1 VHHRKVALA
10 PFAGELP
17 LDRLPLQVEPAPAHR
32 RASVVE
38 PVARNFACFVTRGAA
53 KANTVSV
60 APDKFAKAQWSQKQW
75 NVLKGLKAC
84 GAGKGFFE
92 YAFTVPADAK
102 KATFRAEVGAK
113 RLNSKDSKDVDK
125 GVRDLDCM
133 LGGGFASRSKNPN
146 YYPMTSA
153 EKWPS
158 TLKVYAN
165 GKLVKTMQ
173 LPDDPADHRGILSWA
188 AQPRDGTL
196 HEAGSYGWL
205 VEAAIPSEVLAQ
217 AKDGKLAIR
226 LETEKGGLAV
236 YGASFGRYPLDPTV
250 SF

>member
-1 VHHRKVALA
+1 MK
-10 PFAGELP
+10 LP
-17 LDRLPLQVEPAPAHR
+17 AETSCGVVCFSLLDGSET
-32 RASVVE
+32 
-38 PVARNFACFVTRGAA
+38 VARNFACFVTRGAA
-53 KANTVSV
+53 KANAVSV
-60 APDKFAKAQWSQKQW
+60 PAAGFSKQQWSQKQW

-92 YAFTVPADAK
+92 YSFKVPAEAK

-146 YYPMTSA
+146 SYPMTSA

-158 TLKVYAN
+158 TVKVFAN
-165 GKLVKTMQ
+165 GKLLKTVE
-173 LPDDPADHRGILSWA
+173 LPDDPADHRGILSWF

-205 VEAAIPSEVLAQ
+205 VEAAVPAEVLAQ
-217 AKDGKLAIR
+217 AKDGKLTIR

-250 SF
+250 TF